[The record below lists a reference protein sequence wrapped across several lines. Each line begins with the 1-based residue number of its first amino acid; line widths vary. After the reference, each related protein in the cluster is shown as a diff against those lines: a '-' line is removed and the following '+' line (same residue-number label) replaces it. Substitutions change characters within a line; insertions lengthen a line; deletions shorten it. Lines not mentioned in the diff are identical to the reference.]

1 MRSEKKEQV
10 EAEVLNGKPLNEAI
24 FPAKKHV
31 EAMQEK
37 KSENKH
43 GKPLDR
49 GIFIG
54 YSPAGISKG
63 DKHEGGSAN
72 KQQNKESSD
81 AFLYLVMPAEA

>member
-10 EAEVLNGKPLNEAI
+10 EAEVLSRKPLNEAI
-24 FPAKKHV
+24 FPVKKHV

-49 GIFIG
+49 GISVG
-54 YSPAGISKG
+54 YLPAR
-63 DKHEGGSAN
+63 
-72 KQQNKESSD
+72 
-81 AFLYLVMPAEA
+81 V